1 MNLSYTL
8 SSTFASITFIVL
20 ACLSI
25 LKIGRMDMSSVFEL
39 MIRTVPPTIIM
50 GILGK
55 MMGSILDR
63 PKNLADSDY
72 QTDVLKGLK
81 KINKNMT
88 LSDLSEKL
96 APIEEAPDD
105 IQIQL
110 PPEQGDKNEP
120 TA

>member
-8 SSTFASITFIVL
+8 SATFASVTFVVL

-25 LKIGRMDMSSVFEL
+25 FKIGRMDMASVFEL

-55 MMGSILDR
+55 MMGSILDK

-72 QTDVLKGLK
+72 QTAVLKGLK
-81 KINKNMT
+81 KINKNIT

-96 APIEEAPDD
+96 APIEEIPEEL
-105 IQIQL
+105 QIQL

-120 TA
+120 TT

>member
-8 SSTFASITFIVL
+8 SSTFAAITFIVL
-20 ACLSI
+20 ACISI
-25 LKIGRMDMSSVFEL
+25 FKIGTIDISTVFEL
-39 MIRTVPPTIIM
+39 MLRTVPATIIM

-55 MMGSILDR
+55 LMGSILDR

-96 APIEEAPDD
+96 APIEEAPDE
-105 IQIQL
+105 IQIQA
-110 PPEQGDKNEP
+110 PQEGENNEP